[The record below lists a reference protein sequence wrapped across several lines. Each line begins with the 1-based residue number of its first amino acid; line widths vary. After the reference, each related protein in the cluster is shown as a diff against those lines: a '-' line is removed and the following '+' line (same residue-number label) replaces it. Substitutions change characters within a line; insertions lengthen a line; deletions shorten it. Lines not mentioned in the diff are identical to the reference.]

1 MPGGPGGSPLEDGL
15 DNAKS
20 AVMTPIAGFSPDL
33 FAAKRVVVT
42 GAAGGIGGAIC
53 QAFATAGAEVIG
65 IDRDDAPGMLRCD
78 LADRASLQAAAETLL
93 FRGPI
98 AALVN
103 CAGSFR
109 RVRLPDAAAGDE
121 LDATLALQVVA
132 PFLLMRALLPAL
144 RGGAVV
150 NITSTSAERSSRDAS
165 AYCIGKAGLKML
177 TSSLAAELAAEN
189 VRVNA
194 VAPGEVRTG
203 LTEGDPLVEALVA
216 RIPLGR
222 RADPAEIAAAAVFLA
237 SPLASYI
244 TGTTLVVDGGYL
256 AA

>member
-1 MPGGPGGSPLEDGL
+1 
-15 DNAKS
+15 
-20 AVMTPIAGFSPDL
+20 MTPIAGFSPHL

-42 GAAGGIGGAIC
+42 GAAGGIGRAIC
-53 QAFATAGAEVIG
+53 DAFVWVGAEVIG
-65 IDRDDAPGMLRCD
+65 IDRDTAPGILRCD
-78 LADRASLQAAAETLL
+78 LGDRVALQDVTHTILSGGA
-93 FRGPI
+93 I

-109 RVRLPDAAAGDE
+109 RVRLLDSDAGGE
-121 LDATLALQVVA
+121 LDAALALQIVA
-132 PFLLMRALLPAL
+132 PFLLTRTLLPAL
-144 RGGAVV
+144 RNGAVV

-177 TSSLAAELAAEN
+177 TSSLAAEFAAEN

-203 LTEGDPLVEALVA
+203 LTAGDPLVEGLVA

-222 RADPAEIAAAAVFLA
+222 RADPAEIAAAVVFLA

-256 AA
+256 AV